1 MTLVMTSSIKYT
13 QILSFDSVLL
23 NGKTKTSS
31 KSQKS
36 ANGSLMSAC
45 FINATN
51 MYEAPATNTYVSV
64 AI

>member
-1 MTLVMTSSIKYT
+1 MEKQKHPVSHI
-13 QILSFDSVLL
+13 
-23 NGKTKTSS
+23 
-31 KSQKS
+31 SQPS
-36 ANGSLMSAC
+36 GSLMSAS